1 MRHVRGRILAA
12 FGVGVAAAG
21 FLPGAVVLGQGGDA
35 PAAPPATTDAHP
47 LGGPRVESRPE
58 ARTLVRRA
66 MGGELEALDQRPEAA
81 AVELLDLSERE
92 RADVQRVLEAR
103 AALVSKVLSEHYDLV
118 LRAQGLRQ
126 AMQEG
131 GDRREAAGLLRD
143 LREAVQPLLEPALRT
158 QVAAVLNPSSRAEF
172 ERLVDEYMAA
182 LAQEGARGGD
192 GSRPARRGARANGEE
207 GAGAMGEGFARRR
220 VEMVLVQRE
229 MGRALQGAVAM
240 RQEQVAEFF
249 KAIGATPEQEA
260 KLRAIM
266 QRGMRDAAAA
276 GDDAPGDS
284 ARGERLRRILA
295 ELTPEQRRAALQ
307 HFRGR

>member
-1 MRHVRGRILAA
+1 MRYARGRMLAA
-12 FGVGVAAAG
+12 LRGAVAAAG
-21 FLPGAVVLGQGGDA
+21 LMPGSVVLGQAGDA
-35 PAAPPATTDAHP
+35 PAAQPAATDAHP

-66 MGGELEALDQRPEAA
+66 MGGELEVLEQRPEAA
-81 AVELLDLSERE
+81 AVDLLDLSERE

-118 LRAQGLRQ
+118 LRSQGLRQ
-126 AMQEG
+126 AMQDG

-158 QVAAVLNPSSRAEF
+158 QVAEVLNPASRAEF
-172 ERLVDEYMAA
+172 ERLVDEYVAA
-182 LAQEGARGGD
+182 LTAEGARGGD
-192 GSRPARRGARANGEE
+192 GPRPARRGPRANGEE
-207 GAGAMGEGFARRR
+207 GAGAEGFARRR
-220 VEMVLVQRE
+220 VEMTLVQRE
-229 MGRALQGAVAM
+229 IGRALAGMVAM

-249 KAIGATPEQEA
+249 KAINATPEQEA

-266 QRGMRDAAAA
+266 QSGMRNAAKA
-276 GDDAPGDS
+276 GDDAPGES